1 MITSKTWDVI
11 AVGDVFVDLVFGGF
25 PKWPQPGE
33 EVFAARFAR
42 EIGGGAVITACGLAR
57 LGMRVSVLAAVGRE
71 DGEWVRTRLVA
82 HGVDPQLL
90 LWDEEEPTGV
100 TVSVSRE
107 EDRAFFTYMGANRT
121 LAAMLAQ
128 ESTWGVL
135 STARHVHLA
144 CAPDPTVLVA
154 LACFLHDRGTRLS
167 LDVGWHPEWLRDPE
181 SRRALSALDLFFPNE
196 REAAEMTGEQD
207 PKAAL
212 RALADSGIS
221 IVALKCGAAGA
232 LLWWHG
238 TVFVGEPYPVHP
250 VDPTGAGDCF
260 DAGFLWAW
268 LSGEPPERCVTIA
281 VICGAL
287 STQRLGGVAAFP
299 TREEMANALRIRGT
313 PVEK

>member
-11 AVGDVFVDLVFGGF
+11 TVGDVFVDLVFSGF

-42 EIGGGAVITACGLAR
+42 EIGGGAVITACGLAQ
-57 LGMRVSVLAAVGRE
+57 LGLRVSVLAAVGRE
-71 DGEWVRTRLVA
+71 DGEWVRTRLMT
-82 HGVDPQLL
+82 HGVDPRLL

-107 EDRAFFTYMGANRT
+107 EDRTFFTYMGANRT
-121 LAAMLAQ
+121 LAATLAH
-128 ESTWGVL
+128 ESTWEVL

-144 CAPDPTVLVA
+144 CAPDPTGLIA
-154 LACFLHDRGTRLS
+154 LARFLHEHETRLS

-196 REAAEMTGEQD
+196 REAAEMTGEHD
-207 PKAAL
+207 LRAAL
-212 RALADSGIS
+212 RALADSGIP

-238 TVFVGEPYPVHP
+238 TLFVGEPYPVHP

-268 LSGEPPERCVTIA
+268 LSGEPPERCLAIA
-281 VICGAL
+281 AICGAL

-299 TREEMANALRIRGT
+299 TWEEIANALRIRAT
-313 PVEK
+313 PVER